1 MTDAL
6 GEALHLMRMSGTFY
20 CRTELTEPWGLTM
33 PDMTDCLWFHVLTSG
48 SCEIEVDGEITS
60 LEPGDVLLVPGGEG
74 HRLFS
79 GSEAETPLVTTLPH
93 MFETDSYAVLQHGDG
108 GAVTH
113 LVCGA
118 VRFDHPAARHLIKVL
133 PHVLYVRQADDMR
146 ATIDLMA
153 AEARNLRPGG
163 EAVITRLADVL
174 VIQTIRSWLA
184 NDPAARTGWLG
195 ALQDQQIGQALAL
208 IHRDPAQPW
217 TVERLAHQTA
227 MSRSA
232 FAARFTDL
240 VGEPAMR
247 YVTRWRMHVAM
258 NRLKDRDST
267 VSEIA
272 RGLGYE
278 SEAAFSRA
286 FKRIVGVSPGQARAG

>member
-6 GEALHLMRMSGTFY
+6 GEALHLLRMSGTFY
-20 CRTELTEPWGLTM
+20 CRNELSEPWGLTM

-48 SCEIEVDGEITS
+48 RCEVEVDGAVTV
-60 LEPGDVLLVPGGEG
+60 LAPGDVLLVPGGQG

-79 GSEAETPLVTTLPH
+79 GKAESPLVTTLPH
-93 MFETDSYAVLQHGDG
+93 TFETDNYAILRHGG
-108 GAVTH
+108 GGEVTH

-118 VRFDHPAARHLIKVL
+118 VRFDDPAAKHLVAVL
-133 PHVLYVRQADDMR
+133 PQTLYVRQADDMR

-153 AEARNLRPGG
+153 AEARYLRPGG

-174 VIQTIRSWLA
+174 VIQTIRSWLTH
-184 NDPAARTGWLG
+184 DPAARTGWLG

-217 TVERLAHQTA
+217 TVERLAQQTA

-247 YVTRWRMHVAM
+247 YVTRWRMHVAV
-258 NRLKDRDST
+258 NRLQDRDRT
-267 VSEIA
+267 VSEVA

-286 FKRIVGVSPGQARAG
+286 FKRVVGVSPGQSRAG

>member
-20 CRTELTEPWGLTM
+20 CRNELSEPWGLTM

-48 SCEIEVDGEITS
+48 RCEVEVDGGITS
-60 LEPGDVLLVPGGEG
+60 LEPGDVLLVPGGQG

-79 GSEAETPLVTTLPH
+79 GDAESPIVTTLPH
-93 MFETDSYAVLQHGDG
+93 EFETDSYAILRHGGG

-118 VRFDHPAARHLIKVL
+118 VRFDHPAAKHLINVL
-133 PHVLYVRQADDMR
+133 PHVLYVRRADDMR

-153 AEARNLRPGG
+153 AEAKAVRPGG

-232 FAARFTDL
+232 FAARFTEL

-258 NRLKDRDST
+258 NQLQDRDST

-286 FKRIVGVSPGQARAG
+286 FKRIVGVSPGQARVG

>member
-1 MTDAL
+1 MTNAL
-6 GEALHLMRMSGTFY
+6 GEALHLLRMSGTFY

-33 PDMTDCLWFHVLTSG
+33 PDMADCLWFHVLTSG
-48 SCEIEVDGEITS
+48 RCDVEVDGEIAS
-60 LEPGDVLLVPGGEG
+60 LAPGDVLLVPGGQG
-74 HRLFS
+74 HRLFN
-79 GSEAETPLVTTLPH
+79 GDAEAPIVTTLPH
-93 MFETDSYAVLQHGDG
+93 TFETDNYAILRYGNG

-118 VRFDHPAARHLIKVL
+118 VRFDHPAAKHLIKVL

-184 NDPAARTGWLG
+184 HDPAARTGWLG

-217 TVERLAHQTA
+217 TVERLAHQTS

-232 FAARFTDL
+232 FAARFTEL

-247 YVTRWRMHVAM
+247 YVTRWRMHVAV
-258 NRLKDRDST
+258 NRLQDREST

-286 FKRIVGVSPGQARAG
+286 FKRVVGVSPGQARAG

>member
-6 GEALHLMRMSGTFY
+6 GEALHLLRMSGTFY
-20 CRTELTEPWGLTM
+20 CRNELTEPWGLTM

-48 SCEIEVDGEITS
+48 RCAIEVSGSVTT
-60 LEPGDVLLVPGGEG
+60 LAPGDVLLVPGGAG

-79 GSEAETPLVTTLPH
+79 TPDAPSPVVTTLPH
-93 MFETDSYAVLQHGDG
+93 TFETENYAILRHGEG

-118 VRFDHPAARHLIKVL
+118 VRFDHPAAKHLVEVL
-133 PHVLYVRQADDMR
+133 PEVLHVRGAEDMR

-153 AEARNLRPGG
+153 AEARTLRPGG
-163 EAVITRLADVL
+163 EAVITRLSDVL

-184 NDPAARTGWLG
+184 TDPAARTGWLG
-195 ALQDQQIGQALAL
+195 ALQDRQIGQALAL

-217 TVERLAHQTA
+217 TVERLAHRTA

-232 FAARFTDL
+232 FAARFTEL

-247 YVTRWRMHVAM
+247 YVTRWRMHVAV
-258 NRLKDRDST
+258 NRLQDRDCT
-267 VSEIA
+267 VSEVA

-286 FKRIVGVSPGQARAG
+286 FKRVVGVSPGQARAG

>member
-1 MTDAL
+1 MPHRTTLPANTSTNTGFWMRTLMRRMASRACAVGRSARPGMTATEKEKNRPAIRLEAAAAISVIVPMALTVICVSRTLNDSSSLSLARSSRMSSMTDAL

-33 PDMTDCLWFHVLTSG
+33 PDMADRLWFHVLTSG
-48 SCEIEVDGEITS
+48 RCDIQVDGRVTS
-60 LEPGDVLLVPGGEG
+60 LEPGDVLLVPGGQG

-79 GSEAETPLVTTLPH
+79 GDAETPLVTTLPH
-93 MFETDSYAVLQHGDG
+93 TFETDSYAILRHGAG

-118 VRFDHPAARHLIKVL
+118 VQFDHPAAKHLIKVL

-153 AEARNLRPGG
+153 AEARTLRPGG

-174 VIQTIRSWLA
+174 VIQTIRSWLT

-195 ALQDQQIGQALAL
+195 ALQDQQIGQAL
-208 IHRDPAQPW
+208 
-217 TVERLAHQTA
+217 
-227 MSRSA
+227 
-232 FAARFTDL
+232 
-240 VGEPAMR
+240 
-247 YVTRWRMHVAM
+247 
-258 NRLKDRDST
+258 
-267 VSEIA
+267 
-272 RGLGYE
+272 
-278 SEAAFSRA
+278 
-286 FKRIVGVSPGQARAG
+286 

>member
-6 GEALHLMRMSGTFY
+6 AEALHLLRMSGTFY
-20 CRTELTEPWGLTM
+20 CRNELTEPWGLTM
-33 PDMTDCLWFHVLTSG
+33 PDMADCLWFHVLTSG
-48 SCEIEVDGEITS
+48 RCQVEADGGTTV
-60 LEPGDVLLVPGGEG
+60 LAPGDVLLVPGGQG

-79 GSEAETPLVTTLPH
+79 TADAASPVVTTLPH
-93 MFETDSYAVLQHGDG
+93 EFETDNYAILRHGG
-108 GAVTH
+108 GGGVTH
-113 LVCGA
+113 LVCGT
-118 VRFDHPAARHLIKVL
+118 VRFDHPAAQHLVEVL
-133 PHVLYVRQADDMR
+133 PQVLHVRQADDMR
-146 ATIDLMA
+146 AIIDLMA
-153 AEARNLRPGG
+153 AEARTLRPGG

-195 ALQDQQIGQALAL
+195 ALQDRQIGRALTL
-208 IHRDPAQPW
+208 IHRDPAHPW
-217 TVERLAHQTA
+217 TVDRLAQRTA

-232 FAARFTDL
+232 FAARFTGL

-258 NRLKDRDST
+258 NRLQDRDST

-272 RGLGYE
+272 RDLGYE

-286 FKRIVGVSPGQARAG
+286 FKRVVGVSPGQARAG